1 MISSIQNPNT
11 MQFMQSLD
19 PTRSATLVTPP
30 ELAKRE
36 AQLVYKYDDN
46 GELVSVP
53 NIWYNQTRAMRVEHM
68 EWCISRDKKQLQ
80 RRRDELNSWGEGTD
94 TWSLAR
100 QRDLRKTIANLEDF
114 LARSECVLEDMK
126 AGKVLC

>member
-1 MISSIQNPNT
+1 MISSIQNPKT

-19 PTRSATLVTPP
+19 PTRSVTLVTPP
-30 ELAKRE
+30 GLAKRE

-53 NIWYNQTRAMRVEHM
+53 NIWYNQTREMRIEHL
-68 EWCISRDKKQLQ
+68 EWRTAQEQKQLE
-80 RRRDELNSWGEGTD
+80 RRRNELTSLGQGSD
-94 TWSLAR
+94 VWSLAR
-100 QRDLRKTIANLEDF
+100 QRELRKTIAVLED
-114 LARSECVLEDMK
+114 LVMKSECVLEDMK